1 MYYVYMLR
9 CIDNSIYTGIT
20 TNVEKR
26 FKEHLERGNKGA
38 KYTKT
43 HHAKKIESAWQT
55 ENKVLA
61 AKLEYRIKELNKH
74 QKEKIIKN
82 NDNLEEYIGTKKDS
96 SLYKR
101 IKL

>member
-43 HHAKKIESAWQT
+43 HHAKKIEREWKSIFHKMKSVP
-55 ENKVLA
+55 N
-61 AKLEYRIKELNKH
+61 ILNL
-74 QKEKIIKN
+74 ISLKN
-82 NDNLEEYIGTKKDS
+82 
-96 SLYKR
+96 
-101 IKL
+101 